1 MEVNVIFLKN
11 GIKVEDG
18 LHYVGVCDD
27 THLEKQLDDLQ
38 KELGYSDEQME
49 AFILV
54 DRRELNT
61 NWNL

>member
-18 LHYVGVCDD
+18 LHFVGVCDD
-27 THLEKQLDDLQ
+27 EHLEKQIDELQ
-38 KELGYSDEQME
+38 EEFGYSDEQMKV
-49 AFILV
+49 FVFV

-61 NWNL
+61 NWHI

>member
-11 GIKVEDG
+11 GISVKDG

-27 THLEKQLDDLQ
+27 EHLEKQLNELQ
-38 KELGYSDEQME
+38 EELGYSDEQME
-49 AFILV
+49 VFVYV

-61 NWNL
+61 SWSL